1 MRQPPPLPRLCAV
14 YPDVQSRKRGARCRA
29 DSVQHSGWFRP
40 AICRRNGQDNAASR
54 CRPIIGHPQS
64 RVCRLNL
71 LGEVDWNDQLQL
83 VDYTVLF
90 CPHYTNTRPCV
101 ACTREPRDALPV
113 AGHSSSAADGSILL
127 FRRRGLVAIEQQ
139 QPVLLQADG
148 VRHKP
153 PQIRCGR
160 ASPSSRSTQRRP
172 GLAVGGQPGGSRGGV
187 RGDAAAPVCAQQ
199 LRP

>member
-83 VDYTVLF
+83 VDY
-90 CPHYTNTRPCV
+90 
-101 ACTREPRDALPV
+101 
-113 AGHSSSAADGSILL
+113 SSAHTTRILDRVWTKTLEQSKNLKLIYSRGSTINPRLPQGLLAYAIPVCLQKADTLFISFPFYRNNRFNPRPVTSSIY
-127 FRRRGLVAIEQQ
+127 GV
-139 QPVLLQADG
+139 PVLPKD
-148 VRHKP
+148 
-153 PQIRCGR
+153 
-160 ASPSSRSTQRRP
+160 S
-172 GLAVGGQPGGSRGGV
+172 
-187 RGDAAAPVCAQQ
+187 D
-199 LRP
+199 